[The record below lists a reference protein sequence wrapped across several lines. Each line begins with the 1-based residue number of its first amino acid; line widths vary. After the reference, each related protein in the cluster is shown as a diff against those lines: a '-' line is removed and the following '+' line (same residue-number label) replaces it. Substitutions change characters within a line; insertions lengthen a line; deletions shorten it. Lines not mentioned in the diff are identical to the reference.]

1 MGLFFLFEVPG
12 VFAHV
17 RVVLLQSQLFATRF
31 ATKGVVVMSG
41 FFADEENG
49 LSFFLAFCHRNAGV
63 VESRRSGIFQKR
75 PRSMVG
81 DGGFWQPMKSRD
93 FFVRFD
99 QTCPGRHR

>member
-63 VESRRSGIFQKR
+63 VEIGGVEFFKNGPEVWSVTGVSGN
-75 PRSMVG
+75 P
-81 DGGFWQPMKSRD
+81 
-93 FFVRFD
+93 
-99 QTCPGRHR
+99 